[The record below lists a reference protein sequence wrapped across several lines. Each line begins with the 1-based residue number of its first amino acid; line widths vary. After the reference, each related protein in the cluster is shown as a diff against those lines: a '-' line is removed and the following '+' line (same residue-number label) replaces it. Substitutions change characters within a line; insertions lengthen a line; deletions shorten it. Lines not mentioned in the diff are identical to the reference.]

1 MGSVLQLST
10 KKELF
15 DESSM
20 RLLRIICS
28 VLKILSDL
36 CFVHQIQYRSMSLR
50 LLLKFLKSEHRA
62 NTQLNPFADQFS
74 AEFKE
79 GKEES
84 AEQMQQLQ
92 ECIKVV
98 AEKIREQEKEL
109 EAQKIVQA
117 EAKSAEAETKSAD
130 ETKVGSETAEAKTVE
145 TVPPVEAP
153 TNGQAESTET
163 EPAKVASEWMEH
175 VVTQSIFLS
184 KSLYT
189 IMLV

>member
-36 CFVHQIQYRSMSLR
+36 CFVHQIQYRSMSLG

-117 EAKSAEAETKSAD
+117 EAKSAEAETK
-130 ETKVGSETAEAKTVE
+130 VGSETDEAKTVE

-175 VVTQSIFLS
+175 AVTQSIFLS

-189 IMLV
+189 TMLV